1 MRLLQLRQ
9 VKCHPFIP
17 LKSLSSSSSLPRQ
30 FRSRIHEIRAREEQE
45 SILIFSPEGE
55 GNASQR
61 VRPLRRLQLVR
72 LEFPRDV
79 HLVSLS
85 RVVVRSLA
93 RSPSVR
99 RFFLAN
105 FNRSSPIRGGRRTR
119 RTANAPENVGNL
131 RPSGIGNTLPIQER
145 LTVRTSARPTDRI
158 IGKRE
163 RGGVKTTGRGR
174 HAIPSW
180 TKIYMF
186 VGAENEAGSKRIS
199 PRLKQYRV
207 EANGRRGNN
216 VQE

>member
-1 MRLLQLRQ
+1 M
-9 VKCHPFIP
+9 CIWFH
-17 LKSLSSSSSLPRQ
+17 S
-30 FRSRIHEIRAREEQE
+30 HESWYA
-45 SILIFSPEGE
+45 
-55 GNASQR
+55 
-61 VRPLRRLQLVR
+61 
-72 LEFPRDV
+72 
-79 HLVSLS
+79 
-85 RVVVRSLA
+85 RSLA
-93 RSPSVR
+93 LHR
-99 RFFLAN
+99 RDGFFLAN

-163 RGGVKTTGRGR
+163 WGGVKTTGRGR

-199 PRLKQYRV
+199 PSSKTISRGSEGKKGQQRTRV
-207 EANGRRGNN
+207 GR
-216 VQE
+216 